1 VSPAAA
7 ALAALIAAIVISCT
21 SRVNVGLIAVGLAWA
36 LGLYTGR
43 TADVVL
49 AGFPASLFVTLAGVT
64 LLFSLAETNGTIELL
79 ANRLVHAARG
89 SARVVPILIFVIAGI
104 ISMLG
109 PGAIASVAL
118 VAPLAMAIGGRTGLP
133 PFLTALMVANGANAG
148 NLSQL
153 SAVGVIANARMAAA
167 GLGAHEWKVFAA
179 NFLAHVLV
187 SAVAFVLLVPRG
199 ASRATVRPV
208 DPAVRL
214 TSGQWLTLS
223 IVLLWVASVVLLKA
237 PIGLA
242 AFAAAA
248 AIVLLRAA
256 EESPAI
262 KRMPWSAILM
272 VSGVT
277 MLVALVEK
285 AGGMDLFTALL
296 ARLAT
301 PGTVN
306 GMIAFVT
313 GAISIYSST
322 SGVVLPT
329 FLPLAP
335 RLVEQV
341 GGGNP
346 LAVALSINVGSS
358 LVDVSPLS
366 TLGAL
371 CVAAVADPDRARDLF
386 RRLMLWGLA
395 MAVVGALLCQLFAS
409 LFAAL

>member
-1 VSPAAA
+1 MSPAAA
-7 ALAALIAAIVISCT
+7 ALAALLAAIVISCT
-21 SRVNVGLIAVGLAWA
+21 SQVNVGMIAVALAWG

-43 TADVVL
+43 TADAVL

-64 LLFSLAETNGTIELL
+64 LLFSLAEVNGTIGLL
-79 ANRLVHAARG
+79 ANRLVHTARG
-89 SARVVPILIFVIAGI
+89 SVRIVPILIFGIAGI

-118 VAPLAMAIGGRTGLP
+118 VAPLAMVIGDRTGLP

-148 NLSQL
+148 NLSPL

-179 NFLAHVLV
+179 NFFAHVLV
-187 SAVAFVLLVPRG
+187 SAVPFVLLVRRAEARTADPLDDHAARL
-199 ASRATVRPV
+199 SRP
-208 DPAVRL
+208 
-214 TSGQWLTLS
+214 QWLTLS
-223 IVLLWVASVVLLKA
+223 IVLIWVASVVFLRA

-248 AIVLLRAA
+248 AIVVLRAA
-256 EESPAI
+256 DESPAI
-262 KRMPWSAILM
+262 KRMPWSAIVM
-272 VSGVT
+272 VTGVT
-277 MLVALVEK
+277 MLVAVVEK
-285 AGGMDLFTALL
+285 AGGMDLFTLLL

-371 CVAAVADPDRARDLF
+371 CVAALADPDRARDLF

-409 LFAAL
+409 AFARL

>member
-1 VSPAAA
+1 MSPAAA
-7 ALAALIAAIVISCT
+7 ALAALLAAIVISCT
-21 SRVNVGLIAVGLAWA
+21 SQVNVGMIAVALAWG

-64 LLFSLAETNGTIELL
+64 LLFSLADVNGTIGLL
-79 ANRLVHAARG
+79 ANRLVRTARG
-89 SARVVPILIFVIAGI
+89 SVRLVPILIFGIAGI

-118 VAPLAMAIGGRTGLP
+118 VAPLAMAIGDRTRLP

-148 NLSQL
+148 NLSPL
-153 SAVGVIANARMAAA
+153 SAVGVIANTRMAAA

-179 NFLAHVLV
+179 NFIAHVLV

-199 ASRATVRPV
+199 TA
-208 DPAVRL
+208 PAGGLPDDQPTGL
-214 TSGQWLTLS
+214 TTAQWLTLS
-223 IVLLWVASVVLLKA
+223 IVLLWVSSVVLLRA

-242 AFAAAA
+242 AFTAAA
-248 AIVLLRAA
+248 AIVVLRAA
-256 EESPAI
+256 DESPAI

-277 MLVALVEK
+277 MLVAVVEK

-296 ARLAT
+296 ARFTT

-371 CVAAVADPDRARDLF
+371 CVAAIADPDRARELF

-395 MAVVGALLCQLFAS
+395 MAVIGAVLCQLFAGM
-409 LFAAL
+409 FAAL

>member
-1 VSPAAA
+1 MSPAAA
-7 ALAALIAAIVISCT
+7 ALAALVAAIVISCT
-21 SRVNVGLIAVGLAWA
+21 SQVNVGMIAVALAWG

-64 LLFSLAETNGTIELL
+64 LLFSLADVNGTIGLL
-79 ANRLVHAARG
+79 ANRLVRTARG
-89 SARVVPILIFVIAGI
+89 SVRLVPILIFGIAGI

-118 VAPLAMAIGGRTGLP
+118 VAPLAMAIGDRTGLP

-148 NLSQL
+148 NLSPL
-153 SAVGVIANARMAAA
+153 SAVGVIANTRMAAA

-179 NFLAHVLV
+179 NFIAHVLV

-199 ASRATVRPV
+199 TARAGGLPDDQPTG
-208 DPAVRL
+208 L
-214 TSGQWLTLS
+214 TTAQWLTLS
-223 IVLLWVASVVLLKA
+223 IVLLWVSSVVLLRA

-242 AFAAAA
+242 AFTAAA
-248 AIVLLRAA
+248 AIVVLRAA
-256 EESPAI
+256 DESPAI
-262 KRMPWSAILM
+262 RRMPWSAILM

-277 MLVALVEK
+277 MLVAVVEK

-296 ARLAT
+296 ARFTT

-335 RLVEQV
+335 RLVELV

-371 CVAAVADPDRARDLF
+371 CVAAIADPDRARELF

-395 MAVVGALLCQLFAS
+395 MAVIGAVLCQLFAGM
-409 LFAAL
+409 FAAL